1 MYRAKCKT
9 YPKCIYSFDEIEH
22 YISIGDLLKE
32 KQLMLFINYN
42 WFKVNSKEIL
52 NSY

>member
-22 YISIGDLLKE
+22 YISIGNLLKV
-32 KQLMLFINYN
+32 KQLMLFIIIGL
-42 WFKVNSKEIL
+42 KLIL
-52 NSY
+52 KKF